1 MAGLR
6 AGAIA
11 GSDSGSGARVLAC
24 GEQSR
29 RFTVSHKYTLIVY
42 TSPADGR
49 EDEYNAWYDDI
60 HLPEFS
66 ALPGVINGR
75 RFKVA
80 SSDAAVKPVYAAVYE
95 LSAHPD
101 KVFAAMNEGIRDGS
115 VRMSDAVDASS
126 LSVTTLETR

>member
-1 MAGLR
+1 
-6 AGAIA
+6 
-11 GSDSGSGARVLAC
+11 VLAC

-29 RFTVSHKYTLIVY
+29 RFPMSHKYTLIVY

-49 EDEYNAWYDDI
+49 EDEYNAWYDDV
-60 HLPEFS
+60 HLSEFS

-80 SSDAAVKPVYAAVYE
+80 GAGKQQYAAVYE

-101 KVFAAMNEGIRDGS
+101 EVMAAMNAGVKDGTVHMTDAMDVGS
-115 VRMSDAVDASS
+115 VS
-126 LSVTTLETR
+126 TITLEPR